1 MANSGDTKDELAALG
16 AGNLFAVNGMV
27 AAITGGGSGIGLM
40 MAKALAANGASKV
53 YILGR
58 REEVLQSA
66 AASIGPSAVPLVC
79 DVTSKPSLLSA
90 AAAIEKESGFLN
102 LLVCNAGVGGPQV
115 KAPPA
120 EMTAAEWAEQ
130 HLAHDAADYTR
141 VFDVN
146 VTSVWY
152 TTMAFVKLL
161 DLGNQKG
168 NLFQSSQVV
177 STSSIGA
184 FNKNAPGGWAYG
196 QSKAAATLLVKHLS
210 ANLPRWN
217 IRANCIAPGLFPSE
231 MSAPIAKLYSSDG
244 SVPKEMVPMQRMG
257 DTQDMAGVMLYLAS
271 RAGAYCNGSVITV
284 DGGRLGNFPTTWMA

>member
-1 MANSGDTKDELAALG
+1 MADSSNAKDGLGALG
-16 AGNLFAVNGMV
+16 AGNLFAVNGMA
-27 AAITGGGSGIGLM
+27 AAITGGGTGIGLM
-40 MAKALAANGASKV
+40 MAKALAANGAGKV

-58 REEVLQSA
+58 RKEVLQE
-66 AASIGPSAVPLVC
+66 AASSAGPNVVPLVC
-79 DVTSKPSLLSA
+79 DVTSKDSLCEA
-90 AAAIEKESGFLN
+90 AATIEKEIGFLN

-130 HLAHDAADYTR
+130 HLAHDTADYTS

-161 DLGNQKG
+161 DLGNKKG
-168 NLFQSSQVV
+168 NLSQSSQVI
-177 STSSIGA
+177 STSSIAA

-196 QSKAAATLLVKHLS
+196 QSKAAATLLIKHLS
-210 ANLPRWN
+210 SNLPRWN

-231 MSAPIAKLYSSDG
+231 MSAPIAKLYSDDG
-244 SVPKEMVPMQRMG
+244 SVPKEMVPLQRMG
-257 DTQDMAGVMLYLAS
+257 DTQDMAGVVLYLAS
-271 RAGAYCNGSVITV
+271 RAGAYCNGAVITV
-284 DGGRLGNFPTTWMA
+284 DGGRLGNFPTTWIA

>member
-1 MANSGDTKDELAALG
+1 MADSSYAKDGLGGLG
-16 AGNLFAVNGMV
+16 AGNLFAVNGMA
-27 AAITGGGSGIGLM
+27 AAITGGGTGIGLM
-40 MAKALAANGASKV
+40 MAKALAANGAGKV

-58 REEVLQSA
+58 RKEVLQE
-66 AASIGPSAVPLVC
+66 AASSAGPNVVPLVC
-79 DVTSKPSLLSA
+79 DVTSKDSLLEA
-90 AAAIEKESGFLN
+90 AATIEKEVGFLN

-130 HLAHDAADYTR
+130 HLAHDTANYTN

-161 DLGNQKG
+161 DLGNKKG
-168 NLFQSSQVV
+168 NLSQSSQVI
-177 STSSIGA
+177 STSSIAA

-196 QSKAAATLLVKHLS
+196 QSKAAATLLIKHLS
-210 ANLPRWN
+210 SNLPRWN

-231 MSAPIAKLYSSDG
+231 MSAPIAKLYSDDG
-244 SVPKEMVPMQRMG
+244 SVPKEMVPLQRMG
-257 DTQDMAGVMLYLAS
+257 DTQDMAGVVLYLAS
-271 RAGAYCNGSVITV
+271 RAGAYCNGAVITV
-284 DGGRLGNFPTTWMA
+284 DGGRLGNFPTTWIA

>member
-1 MANSGDTKDELAALG
+1 MADSSNAKDGLGALG
-16 AGNLFAVNGMV
+16 AGNLFAVNGMA
-27 AAITGGGSGIGLM
+27 AAITGGGTGLGLM
-40 MAKALAANGASKV
+40 MAKALAANGAGKV

-58 REEVLQSA
+58 RKEVLQE
-66 AASIGPSAVPLVC
+66 AASSAGPNVVPLVC
-79 DVTSKPSLLSA
+79 DVTSKDSLREA
-90 AAAIEKESGFLN
+90 AATMEKEVGFLN

-130 HLAHDAADYTR
+130 HLAHDAADYTS

-161 DLGNQKG
+161 DLGNKKG
-168 NLFQSSQVV
+168 NLSQSSQVI
-177 STSSIGA
+177 STSSIAA

-196 QSKAAATLLVKHLS
+196 QSKAAATLLIKHLS
-210 ANLPRWN
+210 SNLPRWN

-231 MSAPIAKLYSSDG
+231 MSAPIAKLYSDDG
-244 SVPKEMVPMQRMG
+244 SVPKEMVPLQRMG
-257 DTQDMAGVMLYLAS
+257 DTQDMAGVVLYLAS
-271 RAGAYCNGSVITV
+271 RAGAYCNGAVITV
-284 DGGRLGNFPTTWMA
+284 DGGRLGNFPTTWIA